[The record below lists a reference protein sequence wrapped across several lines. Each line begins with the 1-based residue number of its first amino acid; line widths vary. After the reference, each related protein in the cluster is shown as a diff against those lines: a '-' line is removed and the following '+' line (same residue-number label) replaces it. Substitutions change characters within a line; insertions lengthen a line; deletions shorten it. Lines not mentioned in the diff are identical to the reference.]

1 MKMSELTPEVVQRL
15 TPEQKWEI
23 CCSGIRDEG
32 ESAETAL
39 LLGSRPDRAV
49 ERALA
54 AAELYRQGRVR
65 TIIPTGGP
73 KWEYRGELLSEA
85 EIMSLVLRENG
96 VPDEAIVPENEART
110 TAENMICGTLQ
121 MLRHY
126 HRIPDSVIIVTSVTH
141 MKRSM
146 ALAKALLPRKIRV
159 SMYPSYPAM
168 DRDEWLRL
176 EDSRTHLDDSIRYHR
191 ELIENGDTEDFEVEL
206 Q

>member
-1 MKMSELTPEVVQRL
+1 MKMSELTPEAVQQL
-15 TPEQKWEI
+15 TPAQKWDI

-32 ESAETAL
+32 ECAEAAL
-39 LLGSRPDRAV
+39 LLGSRPDRAA

-73 KWEYRGELLSEA
+73 RWEFRGGMLTEA
-85 EIMSLVLRENG
+85 EIMSLILRENG
-96 VPDEAIVPENEART
+96 VPDEAIVPENEAQT

-121 MLRHY
+121 MLRRY

-159 SMYPSYPAM
+159 SMCPSYPHM
-168 DRDEWLRL
+168 DRDE
-176 EDSRTHLDDSIRYHR
+176 
-191 ELIENGDTEDFEVEL
+191 
-206 Q
+206 

>member
-85 EIMSLVLRENG
+85 EIMSLVLRKNG
-96 VPDEAIVPENEART
+96 VPAEAIVPENEART

-146 ALAKALLPRKIRV
+146 ALAKALLPRKIRA

>member
-1 MKMSELTPEVVQRL
+1 MKISELMPEVVQRL

-54 AAELYRQGRVR
+54 ATELYRQGRVR

-96 VPDEAIVPENEART
+96 VPDEAIVPENEAQT

-121 MLRHY
+121 MLRRY

-168 DRDEWLRL
+168 DRHEWLKL
-176 EDSRTHLDDSIRYHR
+176 EDSRIHLDDSIRYHR
-191 ELIENGDTEDFEVEL
+191 ELIENGDTEDFEVEI

>member
-54 AAELYRQGRVR
+54 AAELYRQGRVG
-65 TIIPTGGP
+65 TVIPTGGP

-168 DRDEWLRL
+168 DRGEWLRL

>member
-54 AAELYRQGRVR
+54 ATELYRQGRVR

-146 ALAKALLPRKIRV
+146 ALAKALLPRKIRA

>member
-65 TIIPTGGP
+65 TVIPTGGP
-73 KWEYRGELLSEA
+73 KWEYRGEQLSEA

-126 HRIPDSVIIVTSVTH
+126 QLDSN
-141 MKRSM
+141 K
-146 ALAKALLPRKIRV
+146 
-159 SMYPSYPAM
+159 
-168 DRDEWLRL
+168 
-176 EDSRTHLDDSIRYHR
+176 THL
-191 ELIENGDTEDFEVEL
+191 
-206 Q
+206 

>member
-85 EIMSLVLRENG
+85 EIMSLVLRKNG

-146 ALAKALLPRKIRV
+146 ALAKALLPRKIRA

>member
-1 MKMSELTPEVVQRL
+1 MSELTPEVVQRL

-85 EIMSLVLRENG
+85 EIMSLVLRKNG

-146 ALAKALLPRKIRV
+146 ALAKALLPRKIRA

>member
-1 MKMSELTPEVVQRL
+1 MEMSELTPEVVQRL

-65 TIIPTGGP
+65 TVIPTGGP
-73 KWEYRGELLSEA
+73 KWEYRGEQLSEA

-126 HRIPDSVIIVTSVTH
+126 HRIPDSVIIVASVTH

-159 SMYPSYPAM
+159 SMYPSDPAM

-176 EDSRTHLDDSIRYHR
+176 EDSRNHLDDSIRYHR
-191 ELIENGDTEDFEVEL
+191 ELIENGDTEDFEVEI

>member
-54 AAELYRQGRVR
+54 ATELYRQGRVR

-126 HRIPDSVIIVTSVTH
+126 PRIPDSVIIVTSVTH

-168 DRDEWLRL
+168 DRDEWLKL
-176 EDSRTHLDDSIRYHR
+176 EDSRIHLDDRIRYHR
-191 ELIENGDTEDFEVEL
+191 ELIENGDTEDFEVEI